1 LRPGVRSAG
10 LALLLL
16 PLALRLEAQ
25 DQRLSARLA
34 PGPRVAV
41 QRLVD
46 SAASSG
52 LPTEPLIRK
61 ALEGESKGADSARIV
76 SAVQGL
82 FTHLSTARQ
91 LFGPAARESELVAA
105 AAALRAGASPS
116 SLARLSTLRPKEQLT
131 VPLSV
136 LADLLASGIPVEQ
149 AWTSVYDMASHGASD
164 AAFLALRDRLT
175 GPDARTGPGL
185 PPPAEHPPT
194 GPLPGTERSP

>member
-1 LRPGVRSAG
+1 LRPSIPSAV
-10 LALLLL
+10 LALTSL
-16 PLALRLEAQ
+16 PLAFQLVAQ
-25 DQRLSARLA
+25 DPRLAARLA
-34 PGPRVAV
+34 PGPRVAI
-41 QRLVD
+41 QHLVD
-46 SAASSG
+46 SAASAG

-76 SAVQGL
+76 AAVQGL

-116 SLARLSTLRPKEQLT
+116 RLARLSSLRPKDQLT

-149 AWTSVYDMASHGASD
+149 AWTSVYEMASHGATD

-175 GPDARTGPGL
+175 GPDARGSPGM

-194 GPLPGTERSP
+194 APLPGTERSP